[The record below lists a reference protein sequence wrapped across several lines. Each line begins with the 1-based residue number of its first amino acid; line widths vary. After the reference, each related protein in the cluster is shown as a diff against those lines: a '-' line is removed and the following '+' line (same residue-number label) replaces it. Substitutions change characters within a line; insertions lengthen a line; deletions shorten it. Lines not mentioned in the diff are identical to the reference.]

1 MIGDPLRL
9 GQVLTNLVN
18 NALKFTD
25 RGEVRVVIRKLG
37 DAATGARLSFAVA
50 DTGIGI
56 SEEQIKRLFKAFS
69 QADTSTSRKYGGTGL
84 GLAISK
90 HLVEMMGGHID
101 LESRP
106 GGGSTFFFDA
116 VLGVQSEQR
125 VLVDAGQ
132 EIVGRRVLVVDDN
145 ASARDILQNL
155 LASLK
160 FEVAT
165 VASAAAAHAE
175 LQGAQEAGR
184 PYHLVLCDWMMPGTD
199 GIDFIRGLVDGQ
211 RLAPLPLFMLTT
223 AYDRDELLAAQ
234 ARSASDPWDGRPSR
248 EAHFVRLVHERFPQF
263 VVRDLAPTLDSL
275 RVIKSAAEIAL
286 IRKAT
291 ELAGLGIMEAMR
303 STAPGVYEYQLD
315 AAAKYVFHAGGARGD
330 GYASIIGGGT
340 NAFLGHYFRKSD
352 ALRDGDLVLMD
363 YAPDYRY
370 YTSDVTRIWP
380 VNGTYTAAQAALYEY
395 IVAYR
400 DALFRYIKPGVTA
413 DEVLD
418 RAAADMTQYLV
429 GKTFASP
436 AHLKAVQQG
445 LVFRGHFQHPV
456 GMAVH
461 DVGRVRG
468 VPLRAGMVF
477 TIDPMIWIPEEQ
489 LYIRIED
496 MALVTANG
504 VENLSGFVPS
514 RITDIQRTIGEAGVI
529 QFRK

>member
-1 MIGDPLRL
+1 
-9 GQVLTNLVN
+9 
-18 NALKFTD
+18 
-25 RGEVRVVIRKLG
+25 
-37 DAATGARLSFAVA
+37 
-50 DTGIGI
+50 
-56 SEEQIKRLFKAFS
+56 
-69 QADTSTSRKYGGTGL
+69 
-84 GLAISK
+84 
-90 HLVEMMGGHID
+90 
-101 LESRP
+101 
-106 GGGSTFFFDA
+106 
-116 VLGVQSEQR
+116 
-125 VLVDAGQ
+125 
-132 EIVGRRVLVVDDN
+132 
-145 ASARDILQNL
+145 
-155 LASLK
+155 
-160 FEVAT
+160 
-165 VASAAAAHAE
+165 
-175 LQGAQEAGR
+175 
-184 PYHLVLCDWMMPGTD
+184 
-199 GIDFIRGLVDGQ
+199 
-211 RLAPLPLFMLTT
+211 
-223 AYDRDELLAAQ
+223 
-234 ARSASDPWDGRPSR
+234 
-248 EAHFVRLVHERFPQF
+248 
-263 VVRDLAPTLDSL
+263 
-275 RVIKSAAEIAL
+275 
-286 IRKAT
+286 
-291 ELAGLGIMEAMR
+291 MEAMR
-303 STAPGVYEYQLD
+303 STSPGVYEYQLD

-477 TIDPMIWIPEEQ
+477 TIDPMIWIPEER

-496 MALVTANG
+496 MALVTADG
-504 VENLSGFVPS
+504 VENLSGFVPT
-514 RITDIQRTIGEAGVI
+514 RISDVQRTIGEAGVI